1 MEGRRFCLGVWS
13 TGEPRSPGRGCGGGR
28 ALSPLAL
35 GRIVYFSNPGGAEAG
50 SAQPLLVAQAARGAR
65 GAPAPRAAAA
75 RAARPGARGRAA
87 RCWPCRSSGGWRV
100 RRRPKD
106 DGPYSKAGKDAGGA
120 DVALACRRQSIPEE
134 FRGVTTVEL
143 TKKEGSTLGLTIS
156 GGTDKDGKPR
166 VSNLRPGGLAARS
179 DLLNVGDYIRSVNGI
194 HLTRLRHD
202 EIITLLKNV
211 GERVVLEVEYE
222 LPPPAPENNP
232 GIVSKTVDVSL
243 YKEGNSF
250 GFVLRGGAHED
261 GHKSRPLVLTY
272 VRPGGPADREGSLKV
287 GDRLLSVDGTSLR
300 GASHAAALATLRQCS
315 HEALFQVEYDVAI
328 PDTVANASGP
338 LIVEITKTPGS
349 ALGISLTT
357 SSHRNKPVITI
368 DRIKPASVVDR
379 SGALHAGDHIL
390 SIDGTSTEHCSL
402 LEATKLLASVSE
414 KVRLEILPAP
424 QSQRPLKPSEAV
436 KVQRSERPH
445 RWDPCVPSCHSPR
458 PGHCRTPTWAT
469 PAGQDQSR
477 SLSSS
482 PFSSPTMNHA
492 FPCTNPSTLPRG
504 SQPMSPR
511 TTMGRRRQRRRE
523 HKSSLSLSSST
534 VGPGGQIVHTET
546 TEVVLCGDPL
556 SGFGLQLQGGIFATE
571 TLSSPPLVRFIE
583 PDSPAERCGL
593 LQVGDRVLSING
605 IATEDGTMEEA
616 NQLLRDAALAHKVVL
631 EVEFDVAAASRKR
644 GEPLIISDIKKGS
657 VAHRTGTLEPGD
669 KLLAIDNIRLDNCP
683 MEDAVQIL
691 RQCEDLVKLKIRKD
705 EDNSDEQETTGAISY
720 TVELKRYGGPLGI
733 TISGTEEPFD
743 PIVISGLTKRGLAE
757 RTGAIHVGDRILAI
771 NSVSLKGRP
780 LSEAIHLLQVA
791 GETVTLKIKKQLDRP
806 LPAHKSGSLSEAS
819 DADEDPP
826 EALKGGLLAPR
837 AVPAVPSV
845 DSAVESWGSSATEG
859 GFGGPG
865 CYTPQAA
872 TRGATPQ
879 EWRPSRL
886 RSSPPPAEP
895 RRTSCTPAPTDESF
909 PEEEEEDWEPP
920 ASPAPGP
927 AREEGFWRTF
937 GEALED
943 LESCGQ
949 SELLRE
955 LEASIM
961 TGTVQSVAPEGRP
974 GHRPWRRS
982 RQVRAAPGD
991 TQELLL
997 PPPLETHKVTL
1008 HKDPVRS
1015 DFGFSVSDGLLE
1027 KGVYVHTV
1035 RPDGPAQRGGLRPF
1049 DRVLQV
1055 NHVRTRDLDCC
1066 LTVPL
1071 LAEAGDVLELVI
1083 SRNPLAQGS
1092 RAPRAPGPSGPQ
1104 ML

>member
-1 MEGRRFCLGVWS
+1 MKETRLESLHVSDCTYLIS
-13 TGEPRSPGRGCGGGR
+13 R
-28 ALSPLAL
+28 AGNIL
-35 GRIVYFSNPGGAEAG
+35 Y
-50 SAQPLLVAQAARGAR
+50 
-65 GAPAPRAAAA
+65 
-75 RAARPGARGRAA
+75 
-87 RCWPCRSSGGWRV
+87 
-100 RRRPKD
+100 D
-106 DGPYSKAGKDAGGA
+106 DGPYSKGGKDTGGA
-120 DVALACRRQSIPEE
+120 DVAVACRRQSIPEE
-134 FRGVTTVEL
+134 FRGVTVVEL
-143 TKKEGSTLGLTIS
+143 IKKEGSTLGLTIS

-287 GDRLLSVDGTSLR
+287 GDRLLGVDGIPLH
-300 GASHAAALATLRQCS
+300 GASHAAALATLQQCS

-328 PDTVANASGP
+328 PDTVASASGP
-338 LIVEITKTPGS
+338 LMVEITKTPGS

-357 SSHRNKPVITI
+357 GSHRNKPVITI

-414 KVRLEILPAP
+414 KVQLEILPVP
-424 QSQRPLKPSEAV
+424 RSRRPLKPSEA
-436 KVQRSERPH
+436 
-445 RWDPCVPSCHSPR
+445 
-458 PGHCRTPTWAT
+458 A
-469 PAGQDQSR
+469 
-477 SLSSS
+477 LSST

-492 FPCTNPSTLPRG
+492 FSCTNPSTLPRG

-511 TTMGRRRQRRRE
+511 TTVGRRRQRRRE
-523 HKSSLSLSSST
+523 HKSSLSLASST
-534 VGPGGQIVHTET
+534 VGPGGQIVHAET

-631 EVEFDVAAASRKR
+631 EVEFDVAESVIPSSGTFHVKLPKRRGVELGITISSASRKR

-691 RQCEDLVKLKIRKD
+691 QQCEDLVKLKIRKD

-806 LPAHKSGSLSEAS
+806 LPPRKSGSLSEAS
-819 DADEDPP
+819 DVDDDLP
-826 EALKGGLLAPR
+826 EALKGGMR
-837 AVPAVPSV
+837 AARGSLAVPSV
-845 DSAVESWGSSATEG
+845 DSAVESWDSVATEG

-865 CYTPQAA
+865 SYTPQAA
-872 TRGATPQ
+872 PRGVTPQ

-886 RSSPPPAEP
+886 RSSPPPTEP
-895 RRTSCTPAPTDESF
+895 RRTSYTPAPADESF
-909 PEEEEEDWEPP
+909 PEEEDEEEDWEPP
-920 ASPAPGP
+920 SSPAPGP
-927 AREEGFWRTF
+927 ALEEGFWHVF

-961 TGTVQSVAPEGRP
+961 TGTVQSTALGGRP
-974 GHRPWRRS
+974 GRRPWRRG
-982 RQVRAAPGD
+982 REARAPPED
-991 TQELLL
+991 MQELLL
-997 PPPLETHKVTL
+997 PTPLEMHKVTL
-1008 HKDPVRS
+1008 HKDPMRN

-1035 RPDGPAQRGGLRPF
+1035 RPDGPAQRGGLQPF

-1055 NHVRTRDLDCC
+1055 NHVRTRDFDCR
-1066 LTVPL
+1066 LAVPL
-1071 LAEAGDVLELVI
+1071 LAEAGEVLELVI
-1083 SRNPLAQGS
+1083 SRSPLAQSS
-1092 RAPRAPGPSGPQ
+1092 RAPQAPGPSSPR

>member
-1 MEGRRFCLGVWS
+1 MG
-13 TGEPRSPGRGCGGGR
+13 PG
-28 ALSPLAL
+28 
-35 GRIVYFSNPGGAEAG
+35 N
-50 SAQPLLVAQAARGAR
+50 
-65 GAPAPRAAAA
+65 
-75 RAARPGARGRAA
+75 
-87 RCWPCRSSGGWRV
+87 
-100 RRRPKD
+100 
-106 DGPYSKAGKDAGGA
+106 DGPYSKGGKDAAGA
-120 DVALACRRQSIPEE
+120 DGALVCRRQSIPEE
-134 FRGVTTVEL
+134 FRGITMVEL
-143 TKKEGSTLGLTIS
+143 IKREGSTLGLTIS

-232 GIVSKTVDVSL
+232 RIISKTVDVSL

-261 GHKSRPLVLTY
+261 LHKSRPLVLTY

-287 GDRLLSVDGTSLR
+287 GDRLLSIDGIPLH
-300 GASHAAALATLRQCS
+300 GASHATAIATLQQCS
-315 HEALFQVEYDVAI
+315 HEALFQVEYDVAT

-338 LIVEITKTPGS
+338 LVVEIAKTPGS

-357 SSHRNKPVITI
+357 GSHRNKPAITI

-390 SIDGTSTEHCSL
+390 AIDGTSTEHCSL
-402 LEATKLLASVSE
+402 VEATKLLASVTE

-424 QSQRPLKPSEAV
+424 QSRRPLKPPEAGRHLSSESTEERADTPLGPLCPFLPQPKTKPLQGPHLGTWRPGPEPILV
-436 KVQRSERPH
+436 LNSLLLTNREPRLSLCQRQHPAPRTHEPQDNSGAEEAAKERPQELF
-445 RWDPCVPSCHSPR
+445 
-458 PGHCRTPTWAT
+458 TI
-469 PAGQDQSR
+469 
-477 SLSSS
+477 
-482 PFSSPTMNHA
+482 
-492 FPCTNPSTLPRG
+492 
-504 SQPMSPR
+504 
-511 TTMGRRRQRRRE
+511 
-523 HKSSLSLSSST
+523 
-534 VGPGGQIVHTET
+534 GPGGQIVHTET

-593 LQVGDRVLSING
+593 LQVGDRVLAING

-616 NQLLRDAALAHKVVL
+616 NQLLRDAALARKVVL
-631 EVEFDVAAASRKR
+631 EIEFDVAESVIPSSGTFHVKLPKRRGVELGITISSASRKR

-669 KLLAIDNIRLDNCP
+669 KLLAIDNIRLDHCP

-705 EDNSDEQETTGAISY
+705 EDNSDEQESTGAVSY

-743 PIVISGLTKRGLAE
+743 PIIISGLTKRGLAE

-806 LPAHKSGSLSEAS
+806 LLPRQSGSLSEAS
-819 DADEDPP
+819 DVDEDAP
-826 EALKGGLLAPR
+826 EALKGGLLTAR
-837 AVPAVPSV
+837 FSPAVPSV

-865 CYTPQAA
+865 SYTPQVAV
-872 TRGATPQ
+872 RSVTPQ

-886 RSSPPPAEP
+886 KSSPPPLEP
-895 RRTSCTPAPTDESF
+895 RRTSYTPGPADESF
-909 PEEEEEDWEPP
+909 PEEEEGDWEPP
-920 ASPAPGP
+920 MSPAPGP
-927 AREEGFWRTF
+927 AREEGFWRVF

-961 TGTVQSVAPEGRP
+961 TGTVQTVAVDGRP
-974 GHRPWRRS
+974 GPRPWLRS
-982 RQVRAAPGD
+982 REVRTSPD
-991 TQELLL
+991 DLQELLL
-997 PPPLETHKVTL
+997 PTPLEMHRVTL
-1008 HKDPVRS
+1008 HKDPVRN

-1035 RPDGPAQRGGLRPF
+1035 RVDGPAQHGGLQPF
-1049 DRVLQV
+1049 DRLLQ
-1055 NHVRTRDLDCC
+1055 
-1066 LTVPL
+1066 
-1071 LAEAGDVLELVI
+1071 AGDILELVV
-1083 SRNPLAQGS
+1083 SRNPLTQS
-1092 RAPRAPGPSGPQ
+1092 RRTPRAPGPSSPQ
-1104 ML
+1104 MV

>member
-1 MEGRRFCLGVWS
+1 MRGWRRN
-13 TGEPRSPGRGCGGGR
+13 
-28 ALSPLAL
+28 LAL
-35 GRIVYFSNPGGAEAG
+35 CLQRLPDE
-50 SAQPLLVAQAARGAR
+50 
-65 GAPAPRAAAA
+65 
-75 RAARPGARGRAA
+75 
-87 RCWPCRSSGGWRV
+87 
-100 RRRPKD
+100 D
-106 DGPYSKAGKDAGGA
+106 DGPYAKAGRDVGG

-134 FRGVTTVEL
+134 FRGVTVVEL
-143 TKKEGSTLGLTIS
+143 IKREGSTLGLTIS

-202 EIITLLKNV
+202 EVITLLKNV

-232 GIVSKTVDVSL
+232 RIISKTVDVAL

-261 GHKSRPLVLTY
+261 VYKSRPLVLTY

-287 GDRLLSVDGTSLR
+287 GDRLLSVDGIPLH
-300 GASHAAALATLRQCS
+300 GASHATALATLQQCS
-315 HEALFQVEYDVAI
+315 QEALFQVEYDVTT

-338 LIVEITKTPGS
+338 LVVEIAKTPGS
-349 ALGISLTT
+349 ALGLSLTT
-357 SSHRNKPVITI
+357 GSHRNKPVITI

-402 LEATKLLASVSE
+402 LEATELLASVSE
-414 KVRLEILPAP
+414 KVRLEILPVP
-424 QSQRPLKPSEAV
+424 QSRRPLRPPEAV
-436 KVQRSERPH
+436 RVQRSEQSH

-458 PGHCRTPTWAT
+458 PGHCRTPPWTA
-469 PAGQDQSR
+469 PVGQDQSR
-477 SLSSS
+477 SLSST
-482 PFSSPTMNHA
+482 PFSSPTMNHD
-492 FPCTNPSTLPRG
+492 FPCTNASTLARG
-504 SQPMSPR
+504 AQPASPR
-511 TTMGRRRQRRRE
+511 TMAGRRRQRRRE
-523 HKSSLSLSSST
+523 HRSSLSLASST

-556 SGFGLQLQGGIFATE
+556 SGFGLQLQGGIFTTE

-616 NQLLRDAALAHKVVL
+616 NQLLRDAALARKVVL
-631 EVEFDVAAASRKR
+631 EVEFDVAESVVPSSGTFHVKLPKRRGVELGITISSSRTR

-669 KLLAIDNIRLDNCP
+669 KLLAIDNIRLDHCP

-705 EDNSDEQETTGAISY
+705 EDNSDEQEGLGAVSY

-771 NSVSLKGRP
+771 NGVSLKGRP

-791 GETVTLKIKKQLDRP
+791 GETVTLKIKKQLDCP
-806 LPAHKSGSLSEAS
+806 LLPRKSGSLSEAS

-826 EALKGGLLAPR
+826 EALKGGLLATR
-837 AVPAVPSV
+837 FSPAVPSV
-845 DSAVESWGSSATEG
+845 DSAVETWSSSATEG

-865 CYTPQAA
+865 SYTPQ
-872 TRGATPQ
+872 RSLTPQ
-879 EWRPSRL
+879 EWGPSRL
-886 RSSPPPAEP
+886 RNSPLPIEP
-895 RRTSCTPAPTDESF
+895 RRTSCTPAPADDSF
-909 PEEEEEDWEPP
+909 PEEEEEEGDWEPP
-920 ASPAPGP
+920 TSPAPGP
-927 AREEGFWRTF
+927 AQEEGIWRVF

-961 TGTVQSVAPEGRP
+961 TGTVQNMALEGRP
-974 GHRPWRRS
+974 GPRPWRRG
-982 RQVRAAPGD
+982 REVRASPED
-991 TQELLL
+991 LQELLL
-997 PPPLETHKVTL
+997 PTPLEMHKVTL
-1008 HKDPVRS
+1008 HKDPVRN

-1035 RPDGPAQRGGLRPF
+1035 RADGPAQRGGLRPF
-1049 DRVLQV
+1049 DRLLQV
-1055 NHVRTRDLDCC
+1055 NHVRTRDFDCC
-1066 LTVPL
+1066 LAVPL
-1071 LAEAGDVLELVI
+1071 LAEAGDILELVI
-1083 SRNPLAQGS
+1083 SRNPLAQSNRTSQG
-1092 RAPRAPGPSGPQ
+1092 PGPNSPR

>member
-1 MEGRRFCLGVWS
+1 MLAVSLKWRLGV
-13 TGEPRSPGRGCGGGR
+13 
-28 ALSPLAL
+28 
-35 GRIVYFSNPGGAEAG
+35 
-50 SAQPLLVAQAARGAR
+50 
-65 GAPAPRAAAA
+65 
-75 RAARPGARGRAA
+75 
-87 RCWPCRSSGGWRV
+87 V

-106 DGPYSKAGKDAGGA
+106 DGPYSKGGKDAVGPDGTL
-120 DVALACRRQSIPEE
+120 VCRRQSIPEE
-134 FRGVTTVEL
+134 FRGITMVEL
-143 TKKEGSTLGLTIS
+143 IKREGSTLGLTIS

-222 LPPPAPENNP
+222 LPPP
-232 GIVSKTVDVSL
+232 
-243 YKEGNSF
+243 
-250 GFVLRGGAHED
+250 GGAHED
-261 GHKSRPLVLTY
+261 LHKSRPLVLTY

-287 GDRLLSVDGTSLR
+287 GDRLLSIDGIPLH
-300 GASHAAALATLRQCS
+300 GASHATAIATLQQCS
-315 HEALFQVEYDVAI
+315 HEALFQVEYDVAT

-338 LIVEITKTPGS
+338 LVVEIAKTPGS

-357 SSHRNKPVITI
+357 GSHRNKPAITI

-390 SIDGTSTEHCSL
+390 AIDGTSTEHCSL
-402 LEATKLLASVSE
+402 VEATKLLASVTE

-424 QSQRPLKPSEAV
+424 QSRRPLKPPEAV
-436 KVQRSERPH
+436 
-445 RWDPCVPSCHSPR
+445 
-458 PGHCRTPTWAT
+458 
-469 PAGQDQSR
+469 
-477 SLSSS
+477 SL
-482 PFSSPTMNHA
+482 A
-492 FPCTNPSTLPRG
+492 
-504 SQPMSPR
+504 
-511 TTMGRRRQRRRE
+511 
-523 HKSSLSLSSST
+523 SST

-593 LQVGDRVLSING
+593 LQVGDRVLAING

-616 NQLLRDAALAHKVVL
+616 NQLLRDAALARKVVL
-631 EVEFDVAAASRKR
+631 EIEFDVAESVIPSSGTFHVKLPKRRGVELGITISSASRKR

-669 KLLAIDNIRLDNCP
+669 KLLAIDNIRLDHCP

-691 RQCEDLVKLKIRKD
+691 RQCEDVVKLKIRKD
-705 EDNSDEQETTGAISY
+705 EDNSDEQESTGAVSY

-743 PIVISGLTKRGLAE
+743 PIIISGLTKRGLAE

-806 LPAHKSGSLSEAS
+806 FLPRQSGSLSEAS
-819 DADEDPP
+819 DVDEDPP
-826 EALKGGLLAPR
+826 EALKGGSLTAR
-837 AVPAVPSV
+837 FSPAVPSV

-865 CYTPQAA
+865 SYTPQVAV
-872 TRGATPQ
+872 RSVTPQ
-879 EWRPSRL
+879 EWRSSRL
-886 RSSPPPAEP
+886 KSSPPPIES
-895 RRTSCTPAPTDESF
+895 RRTSYTPGPADESF
-909 PEEEEEDWEPP
+909 PEEEEGDWDPPMRSVASCVTALHPVSSAPVLIGHQQSWSPLTASPPHSVSPTTALGPQHCHRGHPP
-920 ASPAPGP
+920 ACLHALWPLEPSTGPWATEDSSGP
-927 AREEGFWRTF
+927 ARPPSCLPGVDAVVPVAAQPLAPPERRAS
-937 GEALED
+937 GECLERP
-943 LESCGQ
+943 LKTWSPV
-949 SELLRE
+949 
-955 LEASIM
+955 ASIM
-961 TGTVQSVAPEGRP
+961 TGTVQTVAVDGRP
-974 GHRPWRRS
+974 GPRPWRRS
-982 RQVRAAPGD
+982 REIRTSSED
-991 TQELLL
+991 LQELLL
-997 PPPLETHKVTL
+997 PTPLEMHRVTL
-1008 HKDPVRS
+1008 HKDPVRN

-1035 RPDGPAQRGGLRPF
+1035 RTDGPAHHGGLKPF
-1049 DRVLQV
+1049 DRLLQV
-1055 NHVRTRDLDCC
+1055 NHVRTRDFDCC
-1066 LTVPL
+1066 LAVPL
-1071 LAEAGDVLELVI
+1071 LAEAGDILELVI
-1083 SRNPLAQGS
+1083 SRNPLAQS
-1092 RAPRAPGPSGPQ
+1092 RRTPRTPGPSSPQ

>member
-1 MEGRRFCLGVWS
+1 
-13 TGEPRSPGRGCGGGR
+13 
-28 ALSPLAL
+28 
-35 GRIVYFSNPGGAEAG
+35 
-50 SAQPLLVAQAARGAR
+50 
-65 GAPAPRAAAA
+65 
-75 RAARPGARGRAA
+75 
-87 RCWPCRSSGGWRV
+87 
-100 RRRPKD
+100 D
-106 DGPYSKAGKDAGGA
+106 DAPYSKGGKDAGGA
-120 DVALACRRQSIPEE
+120 DVALVCRRQSIPAEE
-134 FRGVTTVEL
+134 FRGVTMVEL
-143 TKKEGSTLGLTIS
+143 IKKEGSTLGLTIS

-222 LPPPAPENNP
+222 LPPPASENNP
-232 GIVSKTVDVSL
+232 GIISKTVDVSL

-250 GFVLRGGAHED
+250 GFVIRGGAHED

-272 VRPGGPADREGSLKV
+272 VRPGGPADREGSLKA
-287 GDRLLSVDGTSLR
+287 GDRLLSVDGVPLH

-315 HEALFQVEYDVAI
+315 HEALFQVEYDVAT

-338 LIVEITKTPGS
+338 LMVEISKTPGS
-349 ALGISLTT
+349 TLGISLTT
-357 SSHRNKPVITI
+357 CSHRNKPVITI

-402 LEATKLLASVSE
+402 LEATKLLAGVSE

-424 QSQRPLKPSEAV
+424 QSRRPLKPSEAV
-436 KVQRSERPH
+436 KVQRSEQPY
-445 RWDPCVPSCHSPR
+445 RWDPCMPTCHSPR
-458 PGHCRTPTWAT
+458 PPGHCRTPTWAM
-469 PAGQDQSR
+469 PANQDHSR
-477 SLSSS
+477 SLSST

-492 FPCTNPSTLPRG
+492 FSCANPSTLPRG
-504 SQPMSPR
+504 TQPMSPR

-523 HKSSLSLSSST
+523 HKSSLSLASST

-631 EVEFDVAAASRKR
+631 EIEFDVAESVIPSSGTFHVKLPKRRGVELGITISSPATASRKR

-691 RQCEDLVKLKIRKD
+691 RQCEDLVKLKVRKD

-743 PIVISGLTKRGLAE
+743 PIIISGLTKRGLAE

-791 GETVTLKIKKQLDRP
+791 GETVTLKIKKQLDRFACATSP
-806 LPAHKSGSLSEAS
+806 KTQPCAGSLSEAS

-826 EALKGGLLAPR
+826 EALKGGLLASR
-837 AVPAVPSV
+837 FSPAVPSV
-845 DSAVESWGSSATEG
+845 DSAVESWDSSTTEG
-859 GFGGPG
+859 GFVGTGS
-865 CYTPQAA
+865 YTSQAA
-872 TRGATPQ
+872 ARGVAPQ
-879 EWRPSRL
+879 EWRPGRL
-886 RSSPPPAEP
+886 RSSPPPTEP
-895 RRTSCTPAPTDESF
+895 RRRSYTPAPADESF
-909 PEEEEEDWEPP
+909 HWEPP
-920 ASPAPGP
+920 TRSVFLRYSPVPGP
-927 AREEGFWRTF
+927 ASKEGFWHVF

-955 LEASIM
+955 LEISSVDSKLPFTLDLSKPVSNPCLAPGYYFIPKDSM
-961 TGTVQSVAPEGRP
+961 FLYYSCTVQSVALESRP
-974 GHRPWRRS
+974 GPGPWRRS
-982 RQVRAAPGD
+982 REVCPPPEEM
-991 TQELLL
+991 QELLL
-997 PPPLETHKVTL
+997 PTPLEMHKVTL
-1008 HKDPVRS
+1008 HKDPMRN

-1055 NHVRTRDLDCC
+1055 NHVRTRDFDCC
-1066 LTVPL
+1066 LAVPL
-1071 LAEAGDVLELVI
+1071 LAEAGDILELVV
-1083 SRNPLAQGS
+1083 SRNPLA
-1092 RAPRAPGPSGPQ
+1092 
-1104 ML
+1104 